1 LLPLRKIVV
10 LSQHC
15 HAETDICVKFPYAL
29 KALSSVIQERWDS
42 ADFKP
47 YRDAFP
53 TEAQASPEAFEA
65 HVKDLT
71 AHDVKIA
78 YLKNLQGESYCYPRP
93 YLSEVHK
100 GEKFLTRTFVL

>member
-1 LLPLRKIVV
+1 V
-10 LSQHC
+10 LSQHRD
-15 HAETDICVKFPYAL
+15 AETDVVSKFPYAL

-53 TEAQASPEAFEA
+53 AEAQASPEAFEA

-71 AHDVKIA
+71 ARDVKIA
-78 YLKNLQGESYCYPRP
+78 YLKNLQGESCSNPRP
-93 YLSEVHK
+93 YLSEAH
-100 GEKFLTRTFVL
+100 